1 MIHSL
6 IIIRDRDKC
15 ITVENTVLA
24 LVVLRDAA
32 LRLCCSRRRN
42 RNGEHDLLD
51 CSDEDGDPVGE
62 STLVVI
68 IIIQEDENID
78 ALLWVGGE
86 GRGVG

>member
-51 CSDEDGDPVGE
+51 CSDEDGDLVGE
-62 STLVVI
+62 STFM
-68 IIIQEDENID
+68 IIQEDENID

-86 GRGVG
+86 GRDVG

>member
-15 ITVENTVLA
+15 ITVENTALA

-51 CSDEDGDPVGE
+51 CSDEDGDLVGE
-62 STLVVI
+62 STFM
-68 IIIQEDENID
+68 IIQEDENID

-86 GRGVG
+86 GRDVG